1 VRADSGGLKIV
12 PTGRSRSRAAIGA
25 TTNAVTTK
33 QTQNPGMIRRK
44 RCHAKRGSVRRL
56 VAAGH
61 KESTDDEEAVH
72 PERGQREAAR
82 RGGLPPE
89 ADHDAVGGRDEDRQ
103 PEA

>member
-1 VRADSGGLKIV
+1 MPREA
-12 PTGRSRSRAAIGA
+12 RERQA
-25 TTNAVTTK
+25 
-33 QTQNPGMIRRK
+33 
-44 RCHAKRGSVRRL
+44 L